1 MSLNTMKAILGI
13 TVVTLA
19 AIVAP
24 IARAA
29 VVVTTVGAPTF
40 VPTDFHLFAAPIG
53 TAATQY
59 AEFLQTAEAILP
71 PPDHV
76 FNPIVGIG
84 PGAPHP
90 GPYDQEIGQG
100 VAANG
105 FVESTTFPVADYSN
119 GMGVLLAF
127 MVVAGPGSP
136 TGSSPDFTSGPIIP
150 NAIFPLTYTA
160 DTFTNGALNDSLGP
174 SQVPAVDQ
182 IGVPAFTGLE
192 GYSHFPLFIADNFD
206 FGTQKIAGDYEYRI
220 SLLDADGNGYDIVA
234 PFQVTVPEPSTWMMM
249 MLGFAGLGYAGWRK
263 TRTAPRR
270 DCAGDWLGW
279 MRIARL
285 MFV

>member
-1 MSLNTMKAILGI
+1 MSINKMKAIVGI

-29 VVVTTVGAPTF
+29 VIVTTVGSPTF

-53 TAATQY
+53 TAATSY
-59 AEFLQTAEAILP
+59 AELFQTLGAILP

-76 FNPIVGIG
+76 LNPIVGIG
-84 PGAPHP
+84 PGAPHA
-90 GPYDQEIGQG
+90 GPYDKEIGQG
-100 VAANG
+100 VAVNG
-105 FVESTTFPVADYSN
+105 FVESTTFPIADYSN

-127 MVVAGPGSP
+127 MVVPGPGSA

-150 NAIFPLTYTA
+150 NAILPLTATF
-160 DTFTNGALNDSLGP
+160 DTFTNGASNDSSGA
-174 SQVPAVDQ
+174 SVVPAVDQ
-182 IGVPAFTGLE
+182 IGVPAFAGLE
-192 GYSHFPLFIADNFD
+192 GYSHIPFFFADNFD
-206 FGTQKIAGDYEYRI
+206 FASQKIAGGYEYRI
-220 SLLDADGNGYDIVA
+220 ALLDANGNGYDIVA

-263 TRTAPRR
+263 TRTVPRN
-270 DCAGDWLGW
+270 
-279 MRIARL
+279 ARREPRL
-285 MFV
+285 SMA